1 MTYKSWDETGGMQWD
16 FSGRQANFRVID
28 LDGVD
33 YSSGKMLM
41 QFQDDAGFFNEKH
54 LEIIRDLKLPM
65 LPSYAQGIKP

>member
-1 MTYKSWDETGGMQWD
+1 MQWD

-28 LDGVD
+28 LDAVD

-65 LPSYAQGIKP
+65 LPSYTQGIKP